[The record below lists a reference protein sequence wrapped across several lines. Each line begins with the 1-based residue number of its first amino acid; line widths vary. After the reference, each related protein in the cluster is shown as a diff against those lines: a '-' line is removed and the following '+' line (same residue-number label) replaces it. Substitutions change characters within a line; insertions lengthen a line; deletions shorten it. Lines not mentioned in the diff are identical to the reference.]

1 MTNEVTRSV
10 FLLGELFDTI
20 DWVCER
26 CHARYVSILRFK
38 KAKATMPKKPSK
50 KKQGTPERLMQFGFA
65 YAPPLI
71 IGAAVSN
78 KVFDTL
84 ESGGKTIEQVSKT
97 TGASQRGLRAVMNAL
112 VGLKL
117 LKKNRHEK
125 YSLTPE
131 SEAFLI
137 SGKPGTLAG
146 FFAMASTHLVPDW
159 LHLNEAVRTG
169 TPPVALNQEATGPE
183 FFSVLV
189 ENIIP
194 MSYPAAMVLGQ
205 SLGLANARKPVCV
218 LDVAAGSGIWG
229 IGLAQQSPL
238 VRVTAQDWPEMI
250 PITRR
255 ITQKFGVADRF
266 TYVEGDVLKANF
278 GTDYDIATLGHILH
292 TEGEDR
298 SRKLLKK
305 VFGALKPGGA
315 IAIGEWLVNDER
327 TEPLPSLIF
336 AVNMLV
342 HSERGDT
349 FSFNEI
355 KRWLEET
362 GFKKVG
368 KLEAPG
374 PSPLILATKPKDRL
388 SIF

>member
-1 MTNEVTRSV
+1 
-10 FLLGELFDTI
+10 
-20 DWVCER
+20 
-26 CHARYVSILRFK
+26 
-38 KAKATMPKKPSK
+38 MPKKASK
-50 KKQGTPERLMQFGFA
+50 KKQVTPERLMQFGFS

-71 IGAAVSN
+71 IGAAVTN

-84 ESGGKTIEQVSKT
+84 ESEGKTIEQVSKT
-97 TGASQRGLRAVMNAL
+97 TGASQRGLRAIMDAL
-112 VGLKL
+112 VGLEL
-117 LKKNRHEK
+117 LKKDRHEK

-146 FFAMASTHLVPDW
+146 FFAMAGTHVVPDW
-159 LHLNEAVRTG
+159 LHLSEAVRTG
-169 TPPVALNQEATGPE
+169 NPALALNQEATGPE

-205 SLGLANARKPVCV
+205 SLGLTNARNPVRV

-229 IGLAQQSPL
+229 IALAQQSPL

-250 PITRR
+250 PTTKR
-255 ITQKFGVADRF
+255 ITQKFDVADRF
-266 TYVEGDVLKANF
+266 SYVEGDVLEANF

-292 TEGEDR
+292 TEGKDR

-305 VFGALKPGGA
+305 VFGALKPGGTV
-315 IAIGEWLVNDER
+315 AIGEWLVNDER

-362 GFKKVG
+362 GFKKVR

-374 PSPLILATKPKDRL
+374 PSPLILATKM
-388 SIF
+388 